1 MSRACLKRSFSSID
15 GCSRPFRA
23 CFLMVDLSF
32 FAATVTYA
40 NSNESLVRKPRL
52 LVCPNW
58 NDSAE
63 QLGVSPGIIIVT
75 KPMTVKAV
83 RWNEV

>member
-1 MSRACLKRSFSSID
+1 
-15 GCSRPFRA
+15 
-23 CFLMVDLSF
+23 MVDQSF

-40 NSNESLVRKPRL
+40 NSNESLVRGPRL

-58 NDSAE
+58 NSLAE

-75 KPMTVKAV
+75 KFMTVKAV
-83 RWNEV
+83 RWSGL